1 MQVDGSRILVT
12 GGAGFI
18 GSHLVGALL
27 RRGATEVLVI
37 DDLSTGLLENL
48 APLPEERVS
57 VYSMD
62 IRDITSRELRNVD
75 GVVHLAADVSVAAS
89 MEDPWATFDANV
101 RGTLAVLET
110 AADAGV
116 ASFVF
121 ASSAAVYGDT
131 PPPLS
136 EDSPVRPLS
145 PYGASKLAAESLV
158 RMFANER
165 ELMGISLRLFNVY
178 GPLQRADSG
187 YAAVVPAFV
196 SAGLAGEP
204 MKIHGEGTQTR
215 EMVYVGDVCDAFVTA
230 LEQAAHYPGRVFNIA
245 PGVPVTVNDIAEGVN
260 AALDAPVGV
269 EHGPPRPGDIQESR
283 ADVGSARESLDFVAR
298 TALEEGLRA
307 TIEAEK
313 EKVYIDETTI
323 E

>member
-27 RRGATEVLVI
+27 HRGATEVLVI

-57 VYSMD
+57 LYSMD
-62 IRDITSRELRNVD
+62 VRDVTSSEFRNVD

-116 ASFVF
+116 GSLVF

-136 EDSPVRPLS
+136 ENSPVRPLS

-158 RMFANER
+158 RMFAKER
-165 ELMGISLRLFNVY
+165 GLVGISLRLFNVY
-178 GPLQRADSG
+178 GPRQRADSP

-204 MKIHGEGTQTR
+204 MKVHGDGTQTR
-215 EMVYVGDVCDAFVTA
+215 ELVYVGDICDAFVTA
-230 LEQAAHYPGRVFNIA
+230 LERAQHYPGRVFNIA
-245 PGVPVTVNDIAEGVN
+245 PGAPVTVNDLAEAVN
-260 AALDAPVGV
+260 AALNVPVGV
-269 EHGPPRPGDIQESR
+269 EHGPPRPGDIHESS
-283 ADVGSARESLDFVAR
+283 ADVGAARECLEFVAR
-298 TALEEGLRA
+298 TTLEDGLHA